1 MFRMHSMK
9 SNSTFEERADAFGAW
24 FDADVDAAISL
35 IPLIQRIGVNL
46 ERIVGKE
53 QTARAFA
60 QLHNCDE
67 DWYESVERTEFYL
80 ETELGADLTE
90 LSAYA
95 VFGLAGQ
102 GYLEETKTLDILQ
115 TLEALFLDCPPAQW
129 LPDADAEPILPTL
142 AMARARWN
150 LDHGDGIEPEGLALL
165 GGVKLSRIR
174 NMMSGNSPE
183 LPKDVAGLLSNEA
196 AQAWLEKRDCF
207 LPTVTRIGTVTD
219 EDAQEPI
226 APVFVPVARDGSM
239 FLPTSKRGDHYS
251 VGEKG
256 SEERFVDYQEA
267 LAKLQSMPVA
277 KWRRANDQGN
287 WGIVSAIDW
296 RRMDLKTL

>member
-1 MFRMHSMK
+1 MLRMHSLN
-9 SNSTFEERADAFGAW
+9 SNATFDERAEAFGAW

-35 IPLIQRIGVNL
+35 VPLVDRLGANL

-53 QTARAFA
+53 QASKAFA

-67 DWYESVERTEFYL
+67 NWREAVEQTEFYL
-80 ETELGADLTE
+80 ETELGADLTG

-95 VFGLAGQ
+95 MFGLTGQ
-102 GYLEETKTLDILQ
+102 GYLEEAKVQAILR
-115 TLEALFLDCPPAQW
+115 TLEALLLDCPPAQW
-129 LPDADAEPILPTL
+129 LPDVDAEPILPTL
-142 AMARARWN
+142 TMARARWN
-150 LDHGDGIEPEGLALL
+150 LDHGVGIEAEGLALL

-174 NMMSGNSPE
+174 NMMSGSTPE
-183 LPKDVAGLLSNEA
+183 LPKDVAGMLSNEA
-196 AQAWLEKRDCF
+196 ARAWLERRDCF
-207 LPTVTRIGTVTD
+207 LPTIARDSAAMD
-219 EDAQEPI
+219 EDAHEPI
-226 APVFVPVARDGSM
+226 VPVFVPVARDGSM
-239 FLPTSKRGDHYS
+239 FLPNSDRNGLYRI
-251 VGEKG
+251 GEKG
-256 SEERFVDYQEA
+256 SEESFNDYEKA